1 MSKITRE
8 CTDLLSKN
16 SELERKSR
24 ELLSKNFKLE
34 GKSREILSKLSE
46 LISDQLRNNSS
57 HTDGLTDKTD
67 DILEKIDRTNEMLE
81 IFSETL
87 EPNLSQPPTIGKLIS
102 ENHEGLFELEKKLR
116 KALKL
121 TENIFHL
128 KLSEEADKMKKQAIL
143 HNELKNIREKIRLDT
158 QEEKK
163 DKNLGTKT
171 ALYLSSILAL
181 SLAYLTSKK

>member
-8 CTDLLSKN
+8 RTDLLSKN
-16 SELERKSR
+16 SKPERKSR

-34 GKSREILSKLSE
+34 IKSKLNE

-67 DILEKIDRTNEMLE
+67 DILEKIDCINKMLE
-81 IFSETL
+81 IYSETL
-87 EPNLSQPPTIGKLIS
+87 EPNLSQPPTIRKLIS
-102 ENHEGLFELEKKLR
+102 EKHEGLFELEKKLR

-121 TENIFHL
+121 PENIFHL
-128 KLSEEADKMKKQAIL
+128 KLSEVSDKMIKQAIL
-143 HNELKNIREKIRLDT
+143 RLDT

-171 ALYLSSILAL
+171 ALYSSSILAL
-181 SLAYLTSKK
+181 SFAYLMSKK